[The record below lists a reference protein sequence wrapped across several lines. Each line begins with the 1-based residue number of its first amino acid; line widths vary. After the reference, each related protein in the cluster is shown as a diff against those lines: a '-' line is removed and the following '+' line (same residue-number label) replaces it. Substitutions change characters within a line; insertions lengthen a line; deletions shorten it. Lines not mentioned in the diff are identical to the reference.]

1 MLAFFLKT
9 VFRLTSLM
17 PLPLAHSFGAG
28 VGWLIYLIPNSAR
41 LVAQKN
47 IELCLPELKPQE
59 HKKLLRDSMIENG
72 KTLAEMGIMWLS
84 HYKRTLKLVTSVD
97 GEEHLKKALKKGNG
111 VLLAMPHIGSWE
123 LVNLYVAK
131 HYPVTSLYK
140 PPHQK
145 GLDNLIKTA
154 RQRTG
159 ATLVPTNTKG
169 VRAVSKA
176 LKNDE
181 VVVILP
187 DQQPYL
193 HQKNGIFANFFGS
206 PANSM
211 TLMSKLAE
219 KSDSEIV
226 YAYTKRQPKGKGFKL
241 IFMPASIND
250 NKKDIQHS
258 VELMNLD
265 IEKVVRDCPSQYQWT
280 YKRFKAR
287 PEGFEKLY

>member
-1 MLAFFLKT
+1 MLAFVLKI
-9 VFRLTSLM
+9 VFRVTALM
-17 PLPLAHSFGAG
+17 PLSLAHFFGATAG
-28 VGWLIYLIPNSAR
+28 RLVYLIPNSAR
-41 LVAQKN
+41 HVAKKN
-47 IELCLPELKPQE
+47 IELCLPELNPQQQQ
-59 HKKLLRDSMIENG
+59 KLLRDSLTEAG
-72 KTLAEMGIMWLS
+72 KTLAEMGAMWLS
-84 HYKRTLKLVTSVD
+84 NSQRTLNLITSIE
-97 GEEHLKKALKKGNG
+97 GEEHLKTALEKNNG

-123 LVNLYVAK
+123 LVNLFTAR

-145 GLDNLIKTA
+145 GLDNLIRES

-176 LKNDE
+176 LKNGE

-193 HQKNGIFANFFGS
+193 HHKNGIFADFFGL
-206 PANSM
+206 PAYSM
-211 TLMSKLAE
+211 TLMSKLSA

-241 IFMPASIND
+241 VFMPSSIND
-250 NKKDIQHS
+250 SKQDLQHS
-258 VELMNLD
+258 VELMNQD

-287 PEGFEKLY
+287 PEGYPKLY